1 MSAIQEV
8 IGANAPAPMK
18 FAPRAAIGACETYRE
33 AVHLAWERRSR
44 VNMTQRQL
52 AEETGLHP
60 PHVSHILNSDPIDRH
75 GHRRMDLPADAIDA
89 FERAVG
95 NHIVR
100 QYLMRL
106 GMLTIMEEVIAER
119 SA

>member
-1 MSAIQEV
+1 MV
-8 IGANAPAPMK
+8 PAPMR
-18 FAPRAAIGACETYRE
+18 FAPRAEIGACQGYRD
-33 AVHLAWERRSR
+33 AVRLAWERRSR
-44 VNMTQRQL
+44 PRMTQRQL
-52 AEETGLHP
+52 AEEAGLHP
-60 PHVSHILNSDPIDRH
+60 PHVTQILHAESIDRH
-75 GHRRMDLPADAIDA
+75 GNRRMDLPAAAIDA

>member
-1 MSAIQEV
+1 
-8 IGANAPAPMK
+8 
-18 FAPRAAIGACETYRE
+18 
-33 AVHLAWERRSR
+33 
-44 VNMTQRQL
+44 MTQRQL

-60 PHVSHILNSDPIDRH
+60 PHVAHILNADPVDRH
-75 GHRRMDLPADAIDA
+75 GNRRMDLPAAAIDA

>member
-1 MSAIQEV
+1 MR
-8 IGANAPAPMK
+8 
-18 FAPRAAIGACETYRE
+18 FAPRAEIGACHGYRD
-33 AVHLAWERRSR
+33 AVRLAWERRSR
-44 VNMTQRQL
+44 PGMTQRQL

-60 PHVSHILNSDPIDRH
+60 PHVTQILHAEPIDRH
-75 GHRRMDLPADAIDA
+75 GNRRMDLPAAAIDA

-119 SA
+119 AA